1 MKIYNKKT
9 FCFGVFAV
17 ALGVL
22 NVAAD
27 FVNKKWEVSGIVLAA
42 ALFFVGIGSLMR
54 SLSRKMAREDKLEE
68 TDERNRLIALKSK
81 SMSLRIVQAVSFL
94 LMLILLIA
102 GKVTGAESLIAAG
115 VGLAFAVGISVFA
128 EFFTSL
134 YYEAKN

>member
-9 FCFGVFAV
+9 FLFGVFAV

-42 ALFFVGIGSLMR
+42 VLFFVGIGSLMR
-54 SLSRKMAREDKLEE
+54 SLSQKMSREDKVEE
-68 TDERNRLIALKSK
+68 ADERNRLIALKSK
-81 SMSLRIVQAVSFL
+81 SMSLRLVQVLSFV
-94 LMLILLIA
+94 LMLALLIA
-102 GKVTGAESLIAAG
+102 GKLSGEESLIAVG

-134 YYEAKN
+134 YYESKN

>member
-22 NVAAD
+22 SVAAD
-27 FVNKKWEVSGIVLAA
+27 FVNKKWEVSGIVL
-42 ALFFVGIGSLMR
+42 
-54 SLSRKMAREDKLEE
+54 
-68 TDERNRLIALKSK
+68 
-81 SMSLRIVQAVSFL
+81 
-94 LMLILLIA
+94 
-102 GKVTGAESLIAAG
+102 AAG

>member
-42 ALFFVGIGSLMR
+42 ALFFVGIGSLLR

-81 SMSLRIVQAVSFL
+81 SMSLRIVQVVSFS
-94 LMLILLIA
+94 LMLMLLIA

>member
-115 VGLAFAVGISVFA
+115 VGLAFAVGISMFA

>member
-81 SMSLRIVQAVSFL
+81 SMSLRIVQTVSFL